1 MSSRDESLPVS
12 PDGSARSYHSAD
24 DNSSGRT
31 NSDQPHKSASG
42 RPRESSSSKTSAK
55 SWHRRASRPVSLWLA
70 AIIILALAHPF
81 VPNNRWMMVH
91 FFTLGA
97 LMNSI
102 MVWSQHFTEKF
113 LHQRLPDS
121 SRPRQVALI
130 YALNVGVILCVIGQA
145 FNDAARGA
153 QGWAWIVVTVGA
165 VIVGVAVAIHAISLI
180 SQWVKARRRAAKS
193 NTDLGDYAAI
203 VMFYIAASLILP
215 IGAGLGATLA
225 HSLPGTWHD
234 RLIVMHMAVNVLGFV
249 GLTAAGTL
257 TILFPAIW
265 RARVAAFR
273 PVPTL
278 AAMLGGILVLSIGT
292 VSGRFELVGIGMVVY
307 GAGWILC
314 ARPWAG
320 IVRNSRRVSHE
331 PPAIFARSSVVFAV
345 IWVIGTMLVAGISQ
359 ILNPDEIISTPT
371 VPLVVGFGAQL
382 LIGVMCYLLPSTM
395 GGGGKAVSQG
405 LATLDFMGPARTT
418 MVNVGLILWVLPVGG
433 WLHIVGSFAAGIGLA
448 MFVPLAAV
456 SAKNQVRAIRA
467 QAAARRKKAGESA
480 MASASSTDAGADAA
494 SYNATDTDTTGVHT
508 GSTDSTRKSAGKP
521 ARAIPPNPPHSR
533 SPLAQV
539 AATMS
544 AIALI
549 ACATL
554 AITGSGS
561 GSSDNSGGSTVAA
574 TGHTTSV
581 TVTAKGMSFSPNS
594 IDVPAGDRLKVTLK
608 NEGDQVHDLKLADGS
623 ETGKVDPGESTT
635 FTSGVITKKTKGWC
649 TIPGHQ
655 MRGMELTVNTTGG
668 SHGSA
673 GANSTDSD
681 SSGDT
686 ASDKDDVHASG
697 HSMASTNTDSPL
709 KPEVIRDPSVSPA
722 PEGTTHNI
730 DLTVSQV
737 NRTIREDGTKRASW
751 TFNGAPMGP
760 VLRGRVGDEF
770 VVHLKNDGSISHS
783 IDFHAGMVSPDQP
796 MRSIKPGESLEY
808 RFRAEHAGIWLYH
821 CGTAPISMHIAAG
834 MFGAVIIDPPDL
846 DPVDH
851 EYIMVQ
857 SELYGLGKDKDN
869 PVDSALFRSEQP
881 SKVVFNGLENQ
892 YVQKPLELKH
902 GERARFWLL
911 NAGPNISESFHIV
924 GTQFDTSFKE
934 GSYTLRQGRD
944 AFGVDD
950 GGSQALDLL
959 AAQGGFV
966 EADFPE
972 AGTYTM
978 VNHQF
983 ADAERG
989 AMGKIKVS

>member
-1 MSSRDESLPVS
+1 M
-12 PDGSARSYHSAD
+12 AD
-24 DNSSGRT
+24 
-31 NSDQPHKSASG
+31 Q
-42 RPRESSSSKTSAK
+42 E
-55 SWHRRASRPVSLWLA
+55 HRR
-70 AIIILALAHPF
+70 
-81 VPNNRWMMVH
+81 
-91 FFTLGA
+91 LG
-97 LMNSI
+97 N
-102 MVWSQHFTEKF
+102 K
-113 LHQRLPDS
+113 
-121 SRPRQVALI
+121 
-130 YALNVGVILCVIGQA
+130 
-145 FNDAARGA
+145 
-153 QGWAWIVVTVGA
+153 IV
-165 VIVGVAVAIHAISLI
+165 L
-180 SQWVKARRRAAKS
+180 
-193 NTDLGDYAAI
+193 
-203 VMFYIAASLILP
+203 
-215 IGAGLGATLA
+215 IGAGDVGIAYAFALINQGVCDELA
-225 HSLPGTWHD
+225 IIDIDEKKTAGNVMDLNHGVVWASSPTNVKVGTYD
-234 RLIVMHMAVNVLGFV
+234 DCAD
-249 GLTAAGTL
+249 
-257 TILFPAIW
+257 
-265 RARVAAFR
+265 
-273 PVPTL
+273 
-278 AAMLGGILVLSIGT
+278 AAMVVVCAGAAQKPGETRLQLVDKNIKILNSIIGDVMKHDFDGIFLIASNPVDILTYATWKISGLPKERVIGSGTVLDSARFRSMLGDMYDVAPSSIHAYIIGEHGDSELPVLSSST
-292 VSGRFELVGIGMVVY
+292 V
-307 GAGWILC
+307 
-314 ARPWAG
+314 
-320 IVRNSRRVSHE
+320 
-331 PPAIFARSSVVFAV
+331 
-345 IWVIGTMLVAGISQ
+345 
-359 ILNPDEIISTPT
+359 
-371 VPLVVGFGAQL
+371 
-382 LIGVMCYLLPSTM
+382 
-395 GGGGKAVSQG
+395 GGEAVSQG

-448 MFVPLAAV
+448 LFVPLAAV

-467 QAAARRKKAGESA
+467 QAAARRKKADKSA
-480 MASASSTDAGADAA
+480 MSSASSASSASSTDSARTAGAPGAPGADDA
-494 SYNATDTDTTGVHT
+494 TGVSTSSTASTHT
-508 GSTDSTRKSAGKP
+508 ST
-521 ARAIPPNPPHSR
+521 RAIPPNPPHSR

-554 AITGSGS
+554 AITGSGN

-608 NEGDQVHDLKLADGS
+608 NDGDQVHDLKLADGS
-623 ETGKVDPGESTT
+623 ETGKVDPGESKT

-655 MRGMELTVNTTGG
+655 MRGMELTVNTKGG
-668 SHGSA
+668 SSGSA

-681 SSGDT
+681 SNADT
-686 ASDKDDVHASG
+686 ASDKDDVHAGG

-709 KPEVIRDPSVSPA
+709 KQEVIRDPSVGPA

-760 VLRGRVGDEF
+760 VLRGHVGDEF

-783 IDFHAGMVSPDQP
+783 IDFHAGMVSPDEP

-808 RFRAEHAGIWLYH
+808 RFRAEHAGVWLYH

-869 PVDSALFRSEQP
+869 PVDSALLRSEQP

-924 GTQFDTSFKE
+924 GTQFDTSYKE
-934 GSYTLRQGRD
+934 GSYTLRHGRD

>member
-12 PDGSARSYHSAD
+12 PDGSARSSHSAD
-24 DNSSGRT
+24 DNYAGQTS
-31 NSDQPHKSASG
+31 PG

-70 AIIILALAHPF
+70 AIIVLALAHPF

-130 YALNVGVILCVIGQA
+130 YALNVGVIPCVIGQA

-153 QGWAWIVVTVGA
+153 EGWAWIVVTVGA

-180 SQWVKARRRAAKS
+180 SQCVRARRSAAKS
-193 NTDLGDYAAI
+193 SSDLGDYAAI

-215 IGAGLGATLA
+215 VGAGLGATLA
-225 HSLPGTWHD
+225 HPLPGTWHD

-265 RARVAAFR
+265 RARVSSFR

-292 VSGRFELVGIGMVVY
+292 ISGRFELVGIGMVVY
-307 GAGWILC
+307 AAGWILC

-320 IVRNSRRVSHE
+320 IVRNSRRISHE
-331 PPAIFARSSVVFAV
+331 PPAIFARSSVAFAV
-345 IWVIGTMLVAGISQ
+345 LWVIGTMFVAGISQ

-456 SAKNQVRAIRA
+456 SAKNQVKAIRA
-467 QAAARRKKAGESA
+467 QATARRKKADESTSS
-480 MASASSTDAGADAA
+480 SASSTSPADAA
-494 SYNATDTDTTGVHT
+494 GVNTDSTVT
-508 GSTDSTRKSAGKP
+508 TDSTRKS

-554 AITGSGS
+554 AITGTGS

-608 NEGDQVHDLKLADGS
+608 NDGDQVHDLKLADGS
-623 ETGKVDPGESTT
+623 ETGKVDPGESKT
-635 FTSGVITKKTKGWC
+635 FTSDVITKKTKGWC

-655 MRGMELTVNTTGG
+655 MRGMELTVNAKGG
-668 SHGSA
+668 SNGSA

-681 SSGDT
+681 SSSDA

-709 KPEVIRDPSVSPA
+709 KPEVIRDPSVDPA

-730 DLTVSQV
+730 GLTVSQV

-760 VLRGRVGDEF
+760 VLRGHIGDEF

-783 IDFHAGMVSPDQP
+783 IDLHAGMVSPDQP

-869 PVDSALFRSEQP
+869 PVDSALLRSEQP

-934 GSYTLRQGRD
+934 GSYTLRHGRD

-950 GGSQALDLL
+950 GGSQALGLL

-966 EADFPE
+966 EANFPE

>member
-12 PDGSARSYHSAD
+12 PDGSARSSHSAD
-24 DNSSGRT
+24 NKSSGRVFPGR
-31 NSDQPHKSASG
+31 PHGSASN
-42 RPRESSSSKTSAK
+42 RSRESSSSKTSAR

-70 AIIILALAHPF
+70 TIIVLALAHPF

-130 YALNVGVILCVIGQA
+130 YALNVGVIFCVIGQA
-145 FNDAARGA
+145 FNDAARGT

-180 SQWVKARRRAAKS
+180 LQWVKARRGAAKS
-193 NTDLGDYAAI
+193 GTELGDYAAI

-225 HSLPGTWHD
+225 HPLPGAWHD

-265 RARVAAFR
+265 RARVSAFR
-273 PVPTL
+273 PTPTL
-278 AAMLGGILVLSIGT
+278 ATMLGGILVLSIGT
-292 VSGRFELVGIGMVVY
+292 ISGRFELVGIGMVVY

-320 IVRNSRRVSHE
+320 IVRNSRRISHE

-345 IWVIGTMLVAGISQ
+345 LWVIGTMLAAGISQ

-405 LATLDFMGPARTT
+405 LATLDFIEPARTT
-418 MVNVGLILWVLPVGG
+418 MVNVGLTLWVLPVGG

-448 MFVPLAAV
+448 MFIPLAAV
-456 SAKNQVRAIRA
+456 SAKNQVKAIRT
-467 QAAARRKKAGESA
+467 QAAARRKKAEEQTTS
-480 MASASSTDAGADAA
+480 SASSTSPADDA
-494 SYNATDTDTTGVHT
+494 
-508 GSTDSTRKSAGKP
+508 RI
-521 ARAIPPNPPHSR
+521 IPPNPPHSR

-554 AITGSGS
+554 AITGSGN
-561 GSSDNSGGSTVAA
+561 GSSDNSGGSAVAA

-608 NEGDQVHDLKLADGS
+608 NDGDQVHDLKLADGS
-623 ETGKVDPGESTT
+623 ETGKVDPGESKT

-655 MRGMELTVNTTGG
+655 MRGMELTVNTKGG
-668 SHGSA
+668 SNGSA

-697 HSMASTNTDSPL
+697 HSIASTNTDSPL
-709 KPEVIRDPSVSPA
+709 KPEFIRDPSVGPA

-737 NRTIREDGTKRASW
+737 NRTIHEDGTKRASW

-760 VLRGRVGDEF
+760 VLRGHVGDEF

-783 IDFHAGMVSPDQP
+783 IDFHAGMVSPDKP

-869 PVDSALFRSEQP
+869 PVDSALLHSEQP

-934 GSYTLRQGRD
+934 GSYTLRHGHD

>member
-12 PDGSARSYHSAD
+12 PDGSARSSHSAD
-24 DNSSGRT
+24 NKSSGRVFPGR
-31 NSDQPHKSASG
+31 PHGSASN
-42 RPRESSSSKTSAK
+42 RSRESSSSKTSAR

-70 AIIILALAHPF
+70 AIIVLALAHPF

-130 YALNVGVILCVIGQA
+130 YALNVGVIFCVIGQA
-145 FNDAARGA
+145 FNDAARGT

-180 SQWVKARRRAAKS
+180 LQWVKARRGAAKS
-193 NTDLGDYAAI
+193 GTELGDYAAI

-225 HSLPGTWHD
+225 HPLPGAWHD

-265 RARVAAFR
+265 RARVSAFR
-273 PVPTL
+273 PTPTL
-278 AAMLGGILVLSIGT
+278 ATMLGGILVLSIGT
-292 VSGRFELVGIGMVVY
+292 ISGRFELVGIGMVVY

-320 IVRNSRRVSHE
+320 IVRNSRRISHE

-345 IWVIGTMLVAGISQ
+345 LWVIGTMLAAGISQ

-405 LATLDFMGPARTT
+405 LATLDFIEPARTT
-418 MVNVGLILWVLPVGG
+418 MVNVGLTLWVLPVGG

-448 MFVPLAAV
+448 MFIPLAAV
-456 SAKNQVRAIRA
+456 SAKNQVKAIRT
-467 QAAARRKKAGESA
+467 QAAARRKKAEEQTTS
-480 MASASSTDAGADAA
+480 SASSTSPADDA
-494 SYNATDTDTTGVHT
+494 
-508 GSTDSTRKSAGKP
+508 RI
-521 ARAIPPNPPHSR
+521 IPPNPPHSR
-533 SPLAQV
+533 SPL
-539 AATMS
+539 
-544 AIALI
+544 
-549 ACATL
+549 
-554 AITGSGS
+554 
-561 GSSDNSGGSTVAA
+561 
-574 TGHTTSV
+574 
-581 TVTAKGMSFSPNS
+581 
-594 IDVPAGDRLKVTLK
+594 
-608 NEGDQVHDLKLADGS
+608 
-623 ETGKVDPGESTT
+623 
-635 FTSGVITKKTKGWC
+635 
-649 TIPGHQ
+649 
-655 MRGMELTVNTTGG
+655 
-668 SHGSA
+668 
-673 GANSTDSD
+673 
-681 SSGDT
+681 
-686 ASDKDDVHASG
+686 
-697 HSMASTNTDSPL
+697 
-709 KPEVIRDPSVSPA
+709 KPEFIRDPSVGPA

-737 NRTIREDGTKRASW
+737 NRTIHEDGTKRASW

-760 VLRGRVGDEF
+760 VLRGHVGDEF

-783 IDFHAGMVSPDQP
+783 IDLHAGMVSPDQP

-869 PVDSALFRSEQP
+869 PVDSALLHSEQP

-934 GSYTLRQGRD
+934 GSYTLRHGHD

>member
-1 MSSRDESLPVS
+1 M
-12 PDGSARSYHSAD
+12 
-24 DNSSGRT
+24 
-31 NSDQPHKSASG
+31 
-42 RPRESSSSKTSAK
+42 
-55 SWHRRASRPVSLWLA
+55 
-70 AIIILALAHPF
+70 
-81 VPNNRWMMVH
+81 
-91 FFTLGA
+91 
-97 LMNSI
+97 
-102 MVWSQHFTEKF
+102 
-113 LHQRLPDS
+113 
-121 SRPRQVALI
+121 ALI

-180 SQWVKARRRAAKS
+180 SQWVKARRGAAKS
-193 NTDLGDYAAI
+193 GSKLGDYAAI

-225 HSLPGTWHD
+225 HPLPGTWHD

-265 RARVAAFR
+265 RARVSAFR

-292 VSGRFELVGIGMVVY
+292 ISGRFELVGIGMVVY
-307 GAGWILC
+307 GAGCILC

-331 PPAIFARSSVVFAV
+331 PPAVFARSSVAFAV
-345 IWVIGTMLVAGISQ
+345 LWVIGTMLVAGISQ

-456 SAKNQVRAIRA
+456 SAKNQVKAIRA
-467 QAAARRKKAGESA
+467 QAATRRKKADEQA
-480 MASASSTDAGADAA
+480 ASSTSPADEAGT
-494 SYNATDTDTTGVHT
+494 NA
-508 GSTDSTRKSAGKP
+508 

-549 ACATL
+549 ACTTL
-554 AITGSGS
+554 AITGTGS

-608 NEGDQVHDLKLADGS
+608 NDGDQVHDLKLADGS
-623 ETGKVDPGESTT
+623 ETGKVDPGESKT

-655 MRGMELTVNTTGG
+655 MRGMELTVNTKGG
-668 SHGSA
+668 SNGSA

-681 SSGDT
+681 SSGDA

-697 HSMASTNTDSPL
+697 HSMTSTNTDSPL
-709 KPEVIRDPSVSPA
+709 KPEVIRDPSVGPA

-760 VLRGRVGDEF
+760 VLRGHVGDEF

-869 PVDSALFRSEQP
+869 PVDSALLRSEQP

-924 GTQFDTSFKE
+924 GTQFDTTYKE
-934 GSYTLRQGRD
+934 GSYTLRHGRD

>member
-1 MSSRDESLPVS
+1 
-12 PDGSARSYHSAD
+12 
-24 DNSSGRT
+24 
-31 NSDQPHKSASG
+31 
-42 RPRESSSSKTSAK
+42 
-55 SWHRRASRPVSLWLA
+55 
-70 AIIILALAHPF
+70 
-81 VPNNRWMMVH
+81 
-91 FFTLGA
+91 
-97 LMNSI
+97 
-102 MVWSQHFTEKF
+102 
-113 LHQRLPDS
+113 
-121 SRPRQVALI
+121 
-130 YALNVGVILCVIGQA
+130 
-145 FNDAARGA
+145 
-153 QGWAWIVVTVGA
+153 
-165 VIVGVAVAIHAISLI
+165 
-180 SQWVKARRRAAKS
+180 
-193 NTDLGDYAAI
+193 
-203 VMFYIAASLILP
+203 
-215 IGAGLGATLA
+215 
-225 HSLPGTWHD
+225 
-234 RLIVMHMAVNVLGFV
+234 
-249 GLTAAGTL
+249 
-257 TILFPAIW
+257 
-265 RARVAAFR
+265 
-273 PVPTL
+273 
-278 AAMLGGILVLSIGT
+278 
-292 VSGRFELVGIGMVVY
+292 
-307 GAGWILC
+307 
-314 ARPWAG
+314 
-320 IVRNSRRVSHE
+320 
-331 PPAIFARSSVVFAV
+331 
-345 IWVIGTMLVAGISQ
+345 
-359 ILNPDEIISTPT
+359 
-371 VPLVVGFGAQL
+371 
-382 LIGVMCYLLPSTM
+382 
-395 GGGGKAVSQG
+395 
-405 LATLDFMGPARTT
+405 
-418 MVNVGLILWVLPVGG
+418 
-433 WLHIVGSFAAGIGLA
+433 

-456 SAKNQVRAIRA
+456 SAKNQVKAIRA
-467 QAAARRKKAGESA
+467 QATARRKKADESTSS
-480 MASASSTDAGADAA
+480 SASSTSPADAA
-494 SYNATDTDTTGVHT
+494 GVNTDSTVT
-508 GSTDSTRKSAGKP
+508 TDSTRKS

-554 AITGSGS
+554 AITGTGS

-608 NEGDQVHDLKLADGS
+608 NDGDQVHDLKLADGS
-623 ETGKVDPGESTT
+623 ETGKVDPGESKT
-635 FTSGVITKKTKGWC
+635 FTSDVITKKTKGWC

-655 MRGMELTVNTTGG
+655 MRGMELTVNTKGG
-668 SHGSA
+668 SNGSA

-681 SSGDT
+681 SSSDA

-709 KPEVIRDPSVSPA
+709 KPEVIRDPSVDPA

-730 DLTVSQV
+730 GLTVSQV

-760 VLRGRVGDEF
+760 VLRGHIGDEF

-783 IDFHAGMVSPDQP
+783 IDLHAGMVSPDQP

-869 PVDSALFRSEQP
+869 PVDSALLRSEQP

-934 GSYTLRQGRD
+934 GSYTLRHGRD

-950 GGSQALDLL
+950 GGSQALGLL

-966 EADFPE
+966 EANFPE

>member
-12 PDGSARSYHSAD
+12 PDGSARSSHSAD
-24 DNSSGRT
+24 DNSAGQTSPGRSHGPASSGP
-31 NSDQPHKSASG
+31 S
-42 RPRESSSSKTSAK
+42 ESSSSKTSAK

-70 AIIILALAHPF
+70 AIIVLALAHPF

-180 SQWVKARRRAAKS
+180 SQWVKARRGAAKS
-193 NTDLGDYAAI
+193 GSELGDYAAI

-225 HSLPGTWHD
+225 HPLPGTWHD

-265 RARVAAFR
+265 RARVSAFR

-292 VSGRFELVGIGMVVY
+292 ISGRFELVGIGMVVY

-331 PPAIFARSSVVFAV
+331 PPAVFARSSVAFAV
-345 IWVIGTMLVAGISQ
+345 LWVIGTMLVAGISQ

-456 SAKNQVRAIRA
+456 SAKNQVKAIRA
-467 QAAARRKKAGESA
+467 QAATRRKKADEQA
-480 MASASSTDAGADAA
+480 ASSTSPADEAGT
-494 SYNATDTDTTGVHT
+494 NA
-508 GSTDSTRKSAGKP
+508 

-549 ACATL
+549 ACTTL
-554 AITGSGS
+554 AITGTGS

-608 NEGDQVHDLKLADGS
+608 NDGDQVHDLKLADGS
-623 ETGKVDPGESTT
+623 ETGKVDPGESKT

-649 TIPGHQ
+649 TIPGH
-655 MRGMELTVNTTGG
+655 
-668 SHGSA
+668 
-673 GANSTDSD
+673 
-681 SSGDT
+681 
-686 ASDKDDVHASG
+686 
-697 HSMASTNTDSPL
+697 
-709 KPEVIRDPSVSPA
+709 
-722 PEGTTHNI
+722 
-730 DLTVSQV
+730 
-737 NRTIREDGTKRASW
+737 
-751 TFNGAPMGP
+751 
-760 VLRGRVGDEF
+760 
-770 VVHLKNDGSISHS
+770 
-783 IDFHAGMVSPDQP
+783 
-796 MRSIKPGESLEY
+796 
-808 RFRAEHAGIWLYH
+808 
-821 CGTAPISMHIAAG
+821 
-834 MFGAVIIDPPDL
+834 
-846 DPVDH
+846 
-851 EYIMVQ
+851 
-857 SELYGLGKDKDN
+857 
-869 PVDSALFRSEQP
+869 
-881 SKVVFNGLENQ
+881 
-892 YVQKPLELKH
+892 
-902 GERARFWLL
+902 
-911 NAGPNISESFHIV
+911 
-924 GTQFDTSFKE
+924 
-934 GSYTLRQGRD
+934 
-944 AFGVDD
+944 
-950 GGSQALDLL
+950 
-959 AAQGGFV
+959 
-966 EADFPE
+966 
-972 AGTYTM
+972 
-978 VNHQF
+978 
-983 ADAERG
+983 
-989 AMGKIKVS
+989 

>member
-1 MSSRDESLPVS
+1 M
-12 PDGSARSYHSAD
+12 
-24 DNSSGRT
+24 
-31 NSDQPHKSASG
+31 
-42 RPRESSSSKTSAK
+42 
-55 SWHRRASRPVSLWLA
+55 
-70 AIIILALAHPF
+70 
-81 VPNNRWMMVH
+81 H

-180 SQWVKARRRAAKS
+180 SQWVKARRGAAKS
-193 NTDLGDYAAI
+193 GSKLGDYAAI

-225 HSLPGTWHD
+225 HPLPGTWHD

-265 RARVAAFR
+265 RARVSAFR

-292 VSGRFELVGIGMVVY
+292 ISGRFELVGIGMVVY
-307 GAGWILC
+307 GAGCILC

-331 PPAIFARSSVVFAV
+331 PPAVFARSSVAFAV
-345 IWVIGTMLVAGISQ
+345 LWVIGTMLVAGISQ

-456 SAKNQVRAIRA
+456 SAKNQVKAIRA
-467 QAAARRKKAGESA
+467 QAATRRKKADEQA
-480 MASASSTDAGADAA
+480 ASSTSPADEAGT
-494 SYNATDTDTTGVHT
+494 NA
-508 GSTDSTRKSAGKP
+508 

-549 ACATL
+549 ACTTL
-554 AITGSGS
+554 AITGTGS

-608 NEGDQVHDLKLADGS
+608 NDGDQVHDLKLADGS
-623 ETGKVDPGESTT
+623 ETGKVDPGESKT

-655 MRGMELTVNTTGG
+655 MRGMELTVNTKGG
-668 SHGSA
+668 SNGSA

-681 SSGDT
+681 SSGDA

-697 HSMASTNTDSPL
+697 HSMTSTNTDSPL
-709 KPEVIRDPSVSPA
+709 KPEVIRDPSVGPA

-760 VLRGRVGDEF
+760 VLRGHVGDEF

-783 IDFHAGMVSPDQP
+783 IDFHAGMVSPDEP

-808 RFRAEHAGIWLYH
+808 RFRAEHAGVWLYH

-869 PVDSALFRSEQP
+869 PVDSALLRSEQP

-924 GTQFDTSFKE
+924 GTQFDTTYKE
-934 GSYTLRQGRD
+934 GSYTLRHGRD

>member
-1 MSSRDESLPVS
+1 M
-12 PDGSARSYHSAD
+12 
-24 DNSSGRT
+24 
-31 NSDQPHKSASG
+31 
-42 RPRESSSSKTSAK
+42 
-55 SWHRRASRPVSLWLA
+55 
-70 AIIILALAHPF
+70 
-81 VPNNRWMMVH
+81 H

-130 YALNVGVILCVIGQA
+130 YALNVGVIPCVIGQA

-153 QGWAWIVVTVGA
+153 EGWAWIVVTVGA

-180 SQWVKARRRAAKS
+180 SQCVRARRSAAKS
-193 NTDLGDYAAI
+193 SSDLGDYAAI

-215 IGAGLGATLA
+215 VGAGLGATLA
-225 HSLPGTWHD
+225 HPLPGTWHD

-265 RARVAAFR
+265 RARVSSFR

-292 VSGRFELVGIGMVVY
+292 ISGRFELVGIGMVVY
-307 GAGWILC
+307 AAGWILC

-320 IVRNSRRVSHE
+320 IVRNSRRISHE
-331 PPAIFARSSVVFAV
+331 PPAIFARSSVAFAV
-345 IWVIGTMLVAGISQ
+345 LWVIGTMFVAGISQ

-456 SAKNQVRAIRA
+456 SAKNQVKAIRA
-467 QAAARRKKAGESA
+467 QATARRKKADESTSS
-480 MASASSTDAGADAA
+480 SASSTSPADAA
-494 SYNATDTDTTGVHT
+494 GVNTDSTVT
-508 GSTDSTRKSAGKP
+508 TDSTRKS

-554 AITGSGS
+554 AITGTGS

-608 NEGDQVHDLKLADGS
+608 NDGDQVHDLKLADGS
-623 ETGKVDPGESTT
+623 ETGKVDPGESKT
-635 FTSGVITKKTKGWC
+635 FTSDVITKKTKGWC

-655 MRGMELTVNTTGG
+655 MRGMELTVNTKGG
-668 SHGSA
+668 SNGSA

-681 SSGDT
+681 SSSDA

-709 KPEVIRDPSVSPA
+709 KPEVIRDPSVDPA

-730 DLTVSQV
+730 GLTVSQV

-760 VLRGRVGDEF
+760 VLRGHIGDEF

-783 IDFHAGMVSPDQP
+783 IDLHAGMVSPDQP

-869 PVDSALFRSEQP
+869 PVDSALLRSEQP

-934 GSYTLRQGRD
+934 GSYTLRHGRD

-950 GGSQALDLL
+950 GGSQALGLL

-966 EADFPE
+966 EANFPE

>member
-12 PDGSARSYHSAD
+12 PDGSARSSHSAD
-24 DNSSGRT
+24 DNSAGQTSPGR
-31 NSDQPHKSASG
+31 SHGPASG

-70 AIIILALAHPF
+70 AIIVLALAHPF

-121 SRPRQVALI
+121 SRPKQVALI

-180 SQWVKARRRAAKS
+180 SQWVKARRGAAKS
-193 NTDLGDYAAI
+193 GSELGDYAAI

-225 HSLPGTWHD
+225 HPLPGTWHD

-265 RARVAAFR
+265 RARVSSFR
-273 PVPTL
+273 PIPTL
-278 AAMLGGILVLSIGT
+278 AAMLAGILVLSIGT
-292 VSGRFELVGIGMVVY
+292 ISGRFELVGIGMVVY

-331 PPAIFARSSVVFAV
+331 PPAIFARSSVAFAV
-345 IWVIGTMLVAGISQ
+345 VWVIGTMLVAGISQ

-456 SAKNQVRAIRA
+456 SAKNQVKAIRA
-467 QAAARRKKAGESA
+467 QAAARRKKADEPAISE
-480 MASASSTDAGADAA
+480 ASSTSSADAA
-494 SYNATDTDTTGVHT
+494 GATTTDAAGANTGT
-508 GSTDSTRKSAGKP
+508 TDSAQKSA
-521 ARAIPPNPPHSR
+521 RAVPPNPPHSR

-544 AIALI
+544 TITLI

-554 AITGSGS
+554 AITGTGS
-561 GSSDNSGGSTVAA
+561 GSSDNSDGSTVAA

-608 NEGDQVHDLKLADGS
+608 NDGDQVHDLKLADGS
-623 ETGKVDPGESTT
+623 ETGKVDPGESKT
-635 FTSGVITKKTKGWC
+635 FTSGVVTKKTKGWC

-655 MRGMELTVNTTGG
+655 MRGMELTVNTKGG
-668 SHGSA
+668 SSGSA
-673 GANSTDSD
+673 GSTATDSD
-681 SSGDT
+681 SDADT

-709 KPEVIRDPSVSPA
+709 KQEVIRDPSVGPA

-760 VLRGRVGDEF
+760 VLRGHVGDEF

-846 DPVDH
+846 APVDH

-869 PVDSALFRSEQP
+869 PVDSALLRSEKP

-924 GTQFDTSFKE
+924 GTQFDTSYKE
-934 GSYTLRQGRD
+934 GSYTLRHGRD

>member
-1 MSSRDESLPVS
+1 M
-12 PDGSARSYHSAD
+12 
-24 DNSSGRT
+24 
-31 NSDQPHKSASG
+31 
-42 RPRESSSSKTSAK
+42 
-55 SWHRRASRPVSLWLA
+55 
-70 AIIILALAHPF
+70 
-81 VPNNRWMMVH
+81 H

-180 SQWVKARRRAAKS
+180 SQWVKARRGAAKS
-193 NTDLGDYAAI
+193 GSKLGDYAAI

-225 HSLPGTWHD
+225 HPLPGTWHD

-265 RARVAAFR
+265 RARVSAFR

-292 VSGRFELVGIGMVVY
+292 ISGRFELVGIGMVVY
-307 GAGWILC
+307 GAGCILC

-331 PPAIFARSSVVFAV
+331 PPAVFARSSVAFAV
-345 IWVIGTMLVAGISQ
+345 LWVIGTMLVAGISQ

-456 SAKNQVRAIRA
+456 SAKNQVKAIRA
-467 QAAARRKKAGESA
+467 QAATRRKKADEQA
-480 MASASSTDAGADAA
+480 ASSTSPADEAGT
-494 SYNATDTDTTGVHT
+494 NA
-508 GSTDSTRKSAGKP
+508 

-549 ACATL
+549 ACTTL
-554 AITGSGS
+554 AITGTGS

-608 NEGDQVHDLKLADGS
+608 NDGDQVHDLKLADGS
-623 ETGKVDPGESTT
+623 ETGKVDPGESKT

-655 MRGMELTVNTTGG
+655 MRGMELTVNTKGG
-668 SHGSA
+668 SNGSA

-681 SSGDT
+681 SSGDA

-697 HSMASTNTDSPL
+697 HSMTSTNTDSPL
-709 KPEVIRDPSVSPA
+709 KPEVIRDPSVGPA

-760 VLRGRVGDEF
+760 VLRGHVGDEF

-869 PVDSALFRSEQP
+869 PVDSALLRSEQP

-924 GTQFDTSFKE
+924 GTQFDTTYKE
-934 GSYTLRQGRD
+934 GSYTLRHGRD

>member
-1 MSSRDESLPVS
+1 M
-12 PDGSARSYHSAD
+12 
-24 DNSSGRT
+24 
-31 NSDQPHKSASG
+31 
-42 RPRESSSSKTSAK
+42 
-55 SWHRRASRPVSLWLA
+55 
-70 AIIILALAHPF
+70 
-81 VPNNRWMMVH
+81 H

-180 SQWVKARRRAAKS
+180 SQWVKARRGAAKS
-193 NTDLGDYAAI
+193 GSKLGDYAAI

-225 HSLPGTWHD
+225 HPLPGTWHD

-265 RARVAAFR
+265 RARVSAFR

-292 VSGRFELVGIGMVVY
+292 ISGRFELVGIGMVVY
-307 GAGWILC
+307 GAGCILC

-331 PPAIFARSSVVFAV
+331 PPAVFARSSVAFAV
-345 IWVIGTMLVAGISQ
+345 LWVIGTMLVAGISQ

-456 SAKNQVRAIRA
+456 SAKNQVKAIRA
-467 QAAARRKKAGESA
+467 QAATRRKKADEQA
-480 MASASSTDAGADAA
+480 ASSTSPADEAGT
-494 SYNATDTDTTGVHT
+494 NA
-508 GSTDSTRKSAGKP
+508 

-549 ACATL
+549 ACTTL
-554 AITGSGS
+554 AITGTGS

-608 NEGDQVHDLKLADGS
+608 NDGDQVHDLKLADGS
-623 ETGKVDPGESTT
+623 ETGKVDPGESKT

-655 MRGMELTVNTTGG
+655 MRGMELTVNTKGG
-668 SHGSA
+668 SNGAA

-681 SSGDT
+681 SSGDA

-697 HSMASTNTDSPL
+697 HSMTSTNTDSPL
-709 KPEVIRDPSVSPA
+709 KPEVIRDPSVGPA

-760 VLRGRVGDEF
+760 VLRGHVGDEF

-869 PVDSALFRSEQP
+869 PVDSALLRSEQP

-924 GTQFDTSFKE
+924 GTQFDTTYKE
-934 GSYTLRQGRD
+934 GSYTLRHGRD

>member
-1 MSSRDESLPVS
+1 M
-12 PDGSARSYHSAD
+12 
-24 DNSSGRT
+24 
-31 NSDQPHKSASG
+31 
-42 RPRESSSSKTSAK
+42 
-55 SWHRRASRPVSLWLA
+55 
-70 AIIILALAHPF
+70 
-81 VPNNRWMMVH
+81 H

-121 SRPRQVALI
+121 SRPRRVALI

-180 SQWVKARRRAAKS
+180 SQWVKARRGAAKS
-193 NTDLGDYAAI
+193 GSELGDYAAI

-225 HSLPGTWHD
+225 HPLPGTWHD

-265 RARVAAFR
+265 RARVSEFR
-273 PVPTL
+273 PIPTL
-278 AAMLGGILVLSIGT
+278 AAMLGGIVVLSIGT
-292 VSGRFELVGIGMVVY
+292 ISGRFELVGIGMVVY

-331 PPAIFARSSVVFAV
+331 PPAVFARSSVVFAV
-345 IWVIGTMLVAGISQ
+345 LWVIGTMLVAGISQ

-456 SAKNQVRAIRA
+456 SAKNQVKAIRA
-467 QAAARRKKAGESA
+467 QAATRRKKADEQA
-480 MASASSTDAGADAA
+480 ASSTSPADEAGT
-494 SYNATDTDTTGVHT
+494 NA
-508 GSTDSTRKSAGKP
+508 

-549 ACATL
+549 ACTTL
-554 AITGSGS
+554 AITETGS

-608 NEGDQVHDLKLADGS
+608 NDGDQVHDLKLADGS
-623 ETGKVDPGESTT
+623 ETGKVDPGESKT

-655 MRGMELTVNTTGG
+655 MRGMELTVNTKGG
-668 SHGSA
+668 SNGSA

-681 SSGDT
+681 SSGDA

-697 HSMASTNTDSPL
+697 HSMTSTNTDSPL
-709 KPEVIRDPSVSPA
+709 KPEVIRDPSVGPA
-722 PEGTTHNI
+722 PEGTTHDI

-760 VLRGRVGDEF
+760 VLRGHVGDEF

-869 PVDSALFRSEQP
+869 PVDSALLRSEQP

-924 GTQFDTSFKE
+924 GTQFDTSYKE
-934 GSYTLRQGRD
+934 GSYTLRHGRD

>member
-1 MSSRDESLPVS
+1 MSV
-12 PDGSARSYHSAD
+12 
-24 DNSSGRT
+24 
-31 NSDQPHKSASG
+31 
-42 RPRESSSSKTSAK
+42 
-55 SWHRRASRPVSLWLA
+55 WLA
-70 AIIILALAHPF
+70 AIIVLALAHPF

-130 YALNVGVILCVIGQA
+130 NALNVGVILCVIGQA

-180 SQWVKARRRAAKS
+180 SQWVKARRGAAKS
-193 NTDLGDYAAI
+193 GSELGDYAAI

-225 HSLPGTWHD
+225 HPLPGTWHD

-265 RARVAAFR
+265 RARVSAFR

-292 VSGRFELVGIGMVVY
+292 ISGRFELVGIGMVVY

-331 PPAIFARSSVVFAV
+331 PPAVFARSSVAFAV
-345 IWVIGTMLVAGISQ
+345 LWVIGTMLVAGISQ

-456 SAKNQVRAIRA
+456 SAKNQVKAIRA
-467 QAAARRKKAGESA
+467 QAATRRKKADEQA
-480 MASASSTDAGADAA
+480 ASSTSPADEAGT
-494 SYNATDTDTTGVHT
+494 NA
-508 GSTDSTRKSAGKP
+508 

-549 ACATL
+549 ACTTL
-554 AITGSGS
+554 AITGTGS

-608 NEGDQVHDLKLADGS
+608 NDGDQVHDLKLADGS
-623 ETGKVDPGESTT
+623 ETGKVDPGESKT

-655 MRGMELTVNTTGG
+655 MRGMELTVNIKGG
-668 SHGSA
+668 SNGSA

-681 SSGDT
+681 SSGDA

-697 HSMASTNTDSPL
+697 HSMTSTNTDSPL
-709 KPEVIRDPSVSPA
+709 KPEVIRDPSVGPA
-722 PEGTTHNI
+722 PEGTTHDI

-760 VLRGRVGDEF
+760 VLRGHVGDEF

-869 PVDSALFRSEQP
+869 PVDSALLRSEKP

-892 YVQKPLELKH
+892 YVQKPLELKS

-924 GTQFDTSFKE
+924 GTQFDTSYKE
-934 GSYTLRQGRD
+934 GSYTLRHGRD